1 MFPALHEP
9 DGRLS
14 YHFLLL
20 GYAAFALLG
29 TLLFILE
36 KVIQHDEL
44 VGKGY
49 YVMFTPFL
57 PCVCW
62 AAYMSHKAA
71 RLKRKEE

>member
-1 MFPALHEP
+1 MLSALHEP

-14 YHFLLL
+14 YNFLLL

-36 KVIQHDEL
+36 KVMQYDEL

-49 YVMFTPFL
+49 YIMFTPFI
-57 PCVCW
+57 PCVFW
-62 AAYMSHKAA
+62 AAYMANKAT
-71 RLKRKEE
+71 RLKSKVE